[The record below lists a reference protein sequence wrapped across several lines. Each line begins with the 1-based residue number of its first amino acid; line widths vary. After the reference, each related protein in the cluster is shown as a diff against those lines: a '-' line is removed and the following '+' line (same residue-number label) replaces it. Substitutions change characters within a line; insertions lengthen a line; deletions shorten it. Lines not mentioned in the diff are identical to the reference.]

1 MLKIT
6 SEKSLA
12 AIARETEMLAG
23 EGYASGGA
31 HDGMTRGDM
40 KVSMSE
46 IEEFMKEVSTFKVP
60 KVSRKELKKYL
71 EAFGNGKTYSNK
83 EIAFLMN
90 GMHEIDASS
99 LHELLSS
106 TQIEEFDAVEEA
118 FKLLLGDSKQDYLTI
133 DTFKTIFKNLNLGE
147 IAPSDEEIFMEVA
160 KADGDKTSNKVTL

>member
-46 IEEFMKEVSTFKVP
+46 IEEFMKEVSTLKVP
-60 KVSRKELKKYL
+60 
-71 EAFGNGKTYSNK
+71 
-83 EIAFLMN
+83 
-90 GMHEIDASS
+90 
-99 LHELLSS
+99 
-106 TQIEEFDAVEEA
+106 
-118 FKLLLGDSKQDYLTI
+118 
-133 DTFKTIFKNLNLGE
+133 
-147 IAPSDEEIFMEVA
+147 
-160 KADGDKTSNKVTL
+160 